1 MNYLYK
7 YVGQLTLLFVITLS
21 LSCSSNKMSKNPVF
35 TFEKKEVFDKQDI
48 YLVAFEIINDNRLIL
63 LNESLKEQVRM
74 FSNEYSDSLNHVVGD
89 RELHYYFYSTGAK
102 IPPFSRVN
110 DYTMVDALLW
120 VDVKSFDS
128 PLLEWTNKFDST
140 GLLYEWK
147 LE

>member
-35 TFEKKEVFDKQDI
+35 TFEKKEVFDKQDM

-89 RELHYYFYSTGAK
+89 REIHYYFY
-102 IPPFSRVN
+102 
-110 DYTMVDALLW
+110 L
-120 VDVKSFDS
+120 
-128 PLLEWTNKFDST
+128 
-140 GLLYEWK
+140 
-147 LE
+147 